1 MRLNINE
8 EISGHKKEFLDFE
21 KALYTI
27 ARQRGLTVQREKKQ
41 ADNDT
46 GYMYIA
52 FADDGFEVAE
62 FDIWYDFK
70 YDYDYPDR
78 DWFVTVKWYDE
89 SLDDGVRRT
98 DYATFDEAK
107 RYIDSILKDCH
118 SYIYGE
124 SISKKQIKEDYSA
137 PDGMTLGELNRIQLV
152 GKVGIFDDT
161 SYDPIVPFGYLD
173 DILKEYPELNDA
185 VAYAVGVY
193 KGTTLAIHVEG

>member
-21 KALYTI
+21 KSLFTI
-27 ARQRGLTVQREKKQ
+27 ARQHGLVVQREHEQ
-41 ADNDT
+41 ADSDI
-46 GYMYIA
+46 GYMNIA
-52 FADDGFEVAE
+52 FAHDGFEVAE

-107 RYIDSILKDCH
+107 RYIDSILKAYD
-118 SYIYGE
+118 SSLYGE
-124 SISKKQIKEDYSA
+124 STSRKQIKEDYSV
-137 PDGMTLGELNRIQLV
+137 PDGMTLEELNRTQLV

-161 SYDPIVPFGYLD
+161 IYDPIVPFGYLD

-193 KGTTLAIHVEG
+193 KGTTLAIHVES

>member
-1 MRLNINE
+1 MRLDINE
-8 EISGHKKEFLDFE
+8 EISGHKQEFLDFE
-21 KALYTI
+21 KSLYTI
-27 ARQRGLTVQREKKQ
+27 ARQRGLTVKHEKKQ
-41 ADNDT
+41 ADSDT
-46 GYMYIA
+46 GYMNIT
-52 FADDGFEVAE
+52 FAQDGFEVAE

-107 RYIDSILKDCH
+107 RYIDSILKAYD
-118 SYIYGE
+118 SSLYGE
-124 SISKKQIKEDYSA
+124 STSRKQIKEDYSA
-137 PDGMTLGELNRIQLV
+137 PDGMTLEELNRIQLV

-193 KGTTLAIHVEG
+193 KGTTLAIHVES